1 MTRSHDSE
9 SFSVDQH
16 PSVRG
21 ENHRSGWGDSADQ
34 PLGYLLYRAMTT
46 LRPYMVAE
54 LQPLGIGVP
63 EFVCMRILAGAP
75 GQSNASLARS
85 ANVSPQAMNLVVRT
99 LQDMGVVAR
108 PAVATGRSIPARLT
122 GKGMAL
128 LQRAEAVMG
137 IADERL
143 MVHLSSAERA
153 RFKRFLH
160 SMGAHDPFGRGVNS
174 PSSE

>member
-9 SFSVDQH
+9 SSSVDQH
-16 PSVRG
+16 PAVLG
-21 ENHRSGWGDSADQ
+21 ENHRSGWGDTADR

-63 EFVCMRILAGAP
+63 ELRA
-75 GQSNASLARS
+75 
-85 ANVSPQAMNLVVRT
+85 

-122 GKGMAL
+122 AKGMAL
-128 LQRAEAVMG
+128 LKRAEAVMG
-137 IADERL
+137 IADDRL
-143 MVHLSSAERA
+143 MVHLSNAERA
-153 RFKRFLH
+153 RFKQFLH
-160 SMGAHDPFGRGVNS
+160 SMGAHGPFGRGVNS